1 MTSSD
6 LSGRSVVAVRD
17 HGAGH
22 GRAAQL
28 ARHVGLTSGMGVE
41 TAVGLCASRS
51 NQGLWL
57 RMLRPLNGGM

>member
-1 MTSSD
+1 
-6 LSGRSVVAVRD
+6 
-17 HGAGH
+17 
-22 GRAAQL
+22 
-28 ARHVGLTSGMGVE
+28 MGVE